1 MLPDLAV
8 LPDLAAVLV
17 TLAAAGMIAFVKGA
31 FGGGFALIGIPLM
44 SLAMDPLTAGVV
56 LAPLFLTMDL
66 FGLRYWSPSTWS
78 RQDASWLV
86 PGVLAGTLLGTVLL
100 GVLPEPAV
108 AILVGGIA
116 LIFTGLWLRGGRRT
130 GHRGFSAPGALL
142 SGLGCGTTSMVAHA
156 GGPPLAMYMLPR
168 DLPTRLYAGTTS
180 IVFTAANLFKLVPWM
195 LVAPP
200 GASELILMAAAVP
213 VIPLAL
219 WLGHR
224 LHGRM
229 DARRLYAICYALV
242 ALAAVKLLWDG
253 ITGLG

>member
-1 MLPDLAV
+1 M
-8 LPDLAAVLV
+8 
-17 TLAAAGMIAFVKGA
+17 
-31 FGGGFALIGIPLM
+31 
-44 SLAMDPLTAGVV
+44 
-56 LAPLFLTMDL
+56 
-66 FGLRYWSPSTWS
+66 
-78 RQDASWLV
+78 
-86 PGVLAGTLLGTVLL
+86 
-100 GVLPEPAV
+100 
-108 AILVGGIA
+108 
-116 LIFTGLWLRGGRRT
+116 
-130 GHRGFSAPGALL
+130 

-156 GGPPLAMYMLPR
+156 GGPPLAMYLLPR

-195 LVAPP
+195 LLAPP
-200 GASELILMAAAVP
+200 GASDLILMAAAVP